1 MALLNNFLELRSDA
15 FKMTVHNRRPIP
27 ARTDTI
33 GPWLDTLT
41 FLTWL
46 SALTNSALV
55 YLFCPRSQSYCSA
68 TPSGHTSQLD
78 KVHQHLFSASGT
90 QAPDDGADQSTGAT
104 RELLM
109 TALLIALAAS
119 HGYMIIRVII
129 RHVVEMLVWK
139 GSDEVKERE
148 REERDV
154 KEKFLTSVVGDEEA
168 RNSVRNPAVEDNRA
182 GDNGESAIRNEEGT
196 GFWDNDEGL
205 EEIMRVSKEV

>member
-1 MALLNNFLELRSDA
+1 
-15 FKMTVHNRRPIP
+15 
-27 ARTDTI
+27 
-33 GPWLDTLT
+33 
-41 FLTWL
+41 
-46 SALTNSALV
+46 
-55 YLFCPRSQSYCSA
+55 
-68 TPSGHTSQLD
+68 
-78 KVHQHLFSASGT
+78 
-90 QAPDDGADQSTGAT
+90 
-104 RELLM
+104 M